1 MFRFKVRVQNLLVNT
16 DLDSEISHCC
26 IASVGHA
33 TLSQSVLDKQI
44 SSFNI
49 IAFLSLIKF
58 HCTHNPSV
66 GKAMHTIFPEYQF
79 FHMAQDW

>member
-1 MFRFKVRVQNLLVNT
+1 MITALHTVCWGCFDVKQRVQNLLVIT

-58 HCTHNPSV
+58 HCTHNPLLV
-66 GKAMHTIFPEYQF
+66 G
-79 FHMAQDW
+79 